1 MHEPERCFQFF
12 ILTKKEKNQK
22 TMQDLD
28 LCIYVQLFLQNKFL
42 QGDLLEE
49 GSVHFLK

>member
-1 MHEPERCFQFF
+1 
-12 ILTKKEKNQK
+12 
-22 TMQDLD
+22 MQDLD

-49 GSVHFLK
+49 RSVHFLK

>member
-1 MHEPERCFQFF
+1 
-12 ILTKKEKNQK
+12 
-22 TMQDLD
+22 MQDLD

-49 GSVHFLK
+49 GSVHFLKWYIYSQTAPKTAPIYTSSNSV